1 MSIPQQKI
9 SELVIK
15 YKLEP
20 SLVDIYVEGEF
31 DKKLLTWFIKESGVK
46 QDIRIITPD
55 AIDVPDSLLR
65 THSLN
70 LNSNRS
76 KVIAIA
82 KELYIK
88 VPEAKILCI
97 ADKDYD
103 EYLPH
108 PNYSEGNLIFTDYNS
123 MDLYWLNDKV
133 WNKIM
138 ILSFGYSSEKSS
150 LIFNSLLEI
159 STNIFLMRLV
169 NESLKL
175 GLTLKEFC
183 KSKYINID
191 NLEFDI
197 EKYLRA
203 RLTSAGK
210 ISQYTAFRSEMGY
223 LRSKLKTT
231 PQSIV
236 RGHDFF
242 EILHYYLQKTKN
254 HIKIVDHNSFQVAF
268 MGCIELQDLKN
279 NNLFDRILNFANQS

>member
-31 DKKLLTWFIKESGVK
+31 DKKLLTWFIKESGIK

-103 EYLPH
+103 E
-108 PNYSEGNLIFTDYNS
+108 
-123 MDLYWLNDKV
+123 
-133 WNKIM
+133 
-138 ILSFGYSSEKSS
+138 
-150 LIFNSLLEI
+150 
-159 STNIFLMRLV
+159 R
-169 NESLKL
+169 
-175 GLTLKEFC
+175 C
-183 KSKYINID
+183 
-191 NLEFDI
+191 
-197 EKYLRA
+197 
-203 RLTSAGK
+203 
-210 ISQYTAFRSEMGY
+210 
-223 LRSKLKTT
+223 
-231 PQSIV
+231 
-236 RGHDFF
+236 
-242 EILHYYLQKTKN
+242 
-254 HIKIVDHNSFQVAF
+254 
-268 MGCIELQDLKN
+268 
-279 NNLFDRILNFANQS
+279 